1 MSASPATEVRP
12 QVKPVR
18 TPIAAAG
25 RRWPALGA
33 IAAVAGGA
41 ALVTVHASFYGNWI
55 MDDSAITFA
64 YARSLAEGH
73 GPVLQPGAPPVEG
86 YSNPTWMVLLAI
98 GKWLGLFDNGTLFGV
113 PDYVFF
119 PKALALLCIIGVLTL
134 FYFGAKAVTS
144 RPRLVT
150 FFAGAALAANPSFLI
165 WCFSGLEN
173 PFYALTVV
181 AVAVVM
187 VRAAVDGRLLTWQVA
202 VGTGVYAALAGLTRP
217 DGAIFAGAYPILVLL
232 FLTRERLGASIRAGL
247 LSVAA
252 FLVPFGGYLVFRWFE
267 FGRLVP
273 NTAVAKAQP
282 VPEFTDLGKVI
293 EVIQYAGWLLVVLV
307 IGCLAMVML
316 RPSRLRTGMIAALVP
331 LCLAVVAF
339 CVLDAD
345 WMGEYRFATP
355 IWALTAFVGS
365 VVVVEAMSAARIR
378 GRVLLAAVLVL
389 GALFSV
395 NQFYRQG
402 VAYAVAVKTPMC
414 VVAERDGRT
423 INGMADVIGLRE
435 GSVAAIDLGGLSLTS
450 RLSVIDLAG
459 LGNAKTADYLHD
471 NDRPGLR
478 NHILTEVKPSF
489 ITFIGTWNT
498 NLGFH
503 ADPAFARDYEP
514 VFHTQWA
521 DPPTPMIINSY
532 NYVGY
537 WVRKDLLTGEAQ
549 LRELKAYAN
558 TRLAP
563 VLEANKVAPR
573 RTCGPVLERGQTS

>member
-18 TPIAAAG
+18 APVVAAG

-41 ALVTVHASFYGNWI
+41 ALITIHASYYGNWI

-119 PKALALLCIIGVLTL
+119 PKALALLCIVGVLTL
-134 FYFGAKAVTS
+134 FYFGAKAVTA

-150 FFAGAALAANPSFLI
+150 FFAGAALAANPSFVI

-202 VGTGVYAALAGLTRP
+202 VSTGVYAALAGLTRP

-232 FLTRERLGASIRAGL
+232 FLTRDRLGASIRAGL

-331 LCLAVVAF
+331 MCLAVVAF

-365 VVVVEAMSAARIR
+365 VVVIEAMSAARIR

-402 VAYAVAVKTPMC
+402 AAYAAAVKTPMC

-450 RLSVIDLAG
+450 RLQVIDLAG

-478 NHILTEVKPSF
+478 NYILSEVKPSF

-537 WVRKDLLTGEAQ
+537 WVRKDLLSGDAQ

-558 TRLAP
+558 ARLAP